1 MELIGALSLN
11 IQAPAYRRQCTYYF
25 HHAYSFMDGYFE
37 NDGVPTVLKLLEKFH
52 IIRSDFGNPVV
63 CWYMYLTSC
72 TD

>member
-1 MELIGALSLN
+1 
-11 IQAPAYRRQCTYYF
+11 
-25 HHAYSFMDGYFE
+25 MDGYFE